1 MTPPNTPATEV
12 KDLIEII
19 VSNLPRMTNVAIEP
33 ETELRALGMDCV
45 SLSGVAI
52 DIEDRTGR
60 RVSDAE
66 IETWATV
73 GDVARVLGEGLS

>member
-1 MTPPNTPATEV
+1 MTPPQIAVTEA
-12 KDLIEII
+12 KGLIEII
-19 VSNLPRMTNVAIEP
+19 VSNLPRMTSLPIEP

-45 SLSGVAI
+45 SLMGLAI

-66 IETWATV
+66 IEKWTTV
-73 GDVARVLGEGLS
+73 ADVARVLGEG

>member
-1 MTPPNTPATEV
+1 MMTPHTPITKA

-45 SLSGVAI
+45 SLMGVAI

-60 RVSDAE
+60 RVTDAE

-73 GDVARVLGEGLS
+73 GDLARVLGEGV

>member
-1 MTPPNTPATEV
+1 MTTPPHTTATEG

-19 VSNLPRMTNVAIEP
+19 VSNLPRMTSLPIEP

-45 SLSGVAI
+45 SLMGVAI

-60 RVSDAE
+60 RVTDAE
-66 IETWATV
+66 IEKWATV
-73 GDVARVLGEGLS
+73 GDVARVLGEG

>member
-1 MTPPNTPATEV
+1 MTPPHIPTTER

-19 VSNLPRMTNVAIEP
+19 VSNLPRMTSLPIEP

-45 SLSGVAI
+45 SLMGVAI

-60 RVSDAE
+60 RVTDAE
-66 IETWATV
+66 IEKWATV
-73 GDVARVLGEGLS
+73 SDVARVLGEGLS